1 MLPNSNWSSN
11 VLKKNQLFFEILAFF
26 QENGNVTTEHC
37 LVFLFFTFWQKIP
50 QEKC

>member
-1 MLPNSNWSSN
+1 MLPDLNWSSN

-26 QENGNVTTEHC
+26 QENGNVRTEHC
-37 LVFLFFTFWQKIP
+37 LVFLFFTFWLNFA